1 MSLIYL
7 SDRVFLDTST
17 YACCQEGE
25 QKILLIEDFFINY
38 QTKTHKTNL
47 LSSQHYL
54 TYSLFFAAS
63 LEMFTK
69 TAVFAVWVSACY
81 AFAPMQSN
89 SFRTKS
95 RTNLDANTIISST
108 STSLFATVANNTELL
123 SPSFVPSSTRQS
135 STTVAAVPKMAQ
147 RWRKSTKQL
156 ATLGPAS
163 STKEMIEKLF
173 LAGADVFRLNFSHG
187 SQEQKKE
194 LLIIIRVSIY
204 C

>member
-1 MSLIYL
+1 
-7 SDRVFLDTST
+7 
-17 YACCQEGE
+17 
-25 QKILLIEDFFINY
+25 
-38 QTKTHKTNL
+38 
-47 LSSQHYL
+47 
-54 TYSLFFAAS
+54 
-63 LEMFTK
+63 MFTK
-69 TAVFAVWVSACY
+69 TAVFAAWVSACY

-123 SPSFVPSSTRQS
+123 SPTFVPSTTRQS